1 MTVRGQAEDLCAAVF
16 GTLCCMEGGIATAK
30 NVLIADLQ
38 GFLHLS
44 SHRGRCAVL
53 WMSHD

>member
-1 MTVRGQAEDLCAAVF
+1 MTVRGQAEDLCAALF